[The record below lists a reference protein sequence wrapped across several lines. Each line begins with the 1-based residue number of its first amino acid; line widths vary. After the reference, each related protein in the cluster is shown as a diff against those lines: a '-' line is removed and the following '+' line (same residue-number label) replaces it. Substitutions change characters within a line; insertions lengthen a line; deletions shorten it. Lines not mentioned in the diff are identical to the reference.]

1 MQLSDLSKIVEY
13 LDFQADMAN
22 DDARDCTATGGTR
35 DEEIRLMN
43 ISNTAWNAKYA
54 LQDYIDAVRGGKI

>member
-13 LDFQADMAN
+13 LNFQSGMAS

-43 ISNTAWNAKYA
+43 ISNTAWNAKCA
-54 LQDYIDAVRGGKI
+54 LEDYIDAVRDGKI